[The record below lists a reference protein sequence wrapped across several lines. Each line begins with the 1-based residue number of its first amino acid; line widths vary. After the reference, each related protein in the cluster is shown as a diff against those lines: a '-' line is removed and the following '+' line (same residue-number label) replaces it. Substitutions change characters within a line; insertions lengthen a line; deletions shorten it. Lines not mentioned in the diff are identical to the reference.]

1 MAEDGEKKGSTFN
14 VEYDKSGRA
23 ACKEKDCKMKITKG
37 SVRIGKAFEAFER
50 LQHHVSRPR
59 PIALPAAVAAAAAT
73 EGSSRT

>member
-50 LQHHVSRPR
+50 LQHHVSWRQPL
-59 PIALPAAVAAAAAT
+59 AVPASAAAAMKA
-73 EGSSRT
+73 GSRT